1 MLNSNINGAN
11 KMTYE
16 DIRIKAISLANESI
30 KHNEIGF
37 ITFKKLVDEYEYY
50 IRFGVWIKDETKK
63 PK

>member
-1 MLNSNINGAN
+1 
-11 KMTYE
+11 MTYE